1 MKLRYES
8 LVPFQATPMMR
19 TLPPN
24 FLLTSSTEG
33 ASRLHVVQPGAQNQI
48 ATGLSASAAVSE
60 KVVCVPMMFADTS
73 CTGDG
78 ATVSEG
84 KGSVV

>member
-1 MKLRYES
+1 
-8 LVPFQATPMMR
+8 MR
-19 TLPPN
+19 ILPLN

-33 ASRLHVVQPGAQNQI
+33 ASRLQVPQPGAQNQK
-48 ATGLSASAAVSE
+48 ATGLSASAAVRE
-60 KVVCVPMMFADTS
+60 NVVRAPMMFADTS